1 MDANVAL
8 IISNYLQLNA
18 VEGMSGYGYH
28 EEVNK
33 SSPQKKKN
41 ICTNWTKLFK
51 TTISG
56 LRKFGKGRQQ
66 NKKQLLLK
74 NC

>member
-41 ICTNWTKLFK
+41 MY
-51 TTISG
+51 
-56 LRKFGKGRQQ
+56 
-66 NKKQLLLK
+66 
-74 NC
+74 

>member
-33 SSPQKKKN
+33 SSPQKKKKYVLTGQS
-41 ICTNWTKLFK
+41 C
-51 TTISG
+51 S
-56 LRKFGKGRQQ
+56 
-66 NKKQLLLK
+66 KQPFQASESSAK
-74 NC
+74 ADNRIRSNYS